1 MHRPRFEMTA
11 RSSAAL
17 VAFLIF
23 AAGGTT
29 HVGSSAAADRDVV
42 KEMGER
48 DGARTLVGADS
59 HEPDD
64 SHDGRLAAA
73 ATHSF

>member
-1 MHRPRFEMTA
+1 MTA

-29 HVGSSAAADRDVV
+29 HVRSFAAAHQDVAN
-42 KEMGER
+42 ETGGR
-48 DGARTLVGADS
+48 DGARTPVGADS
-59 HEPDD
+59 HEPDH